1 MIVCII
7 LRFLKS
13 LLTTVHGTY
22 SYEPAFVL
30 LYRNVLLLQETRIGI
45 LLLKMVSI
53 SIYRPTPVFS
63 PRAYQGRIGICPL
76 CSENGFCF

>member
-7 LRFLKS
+7 LRILKS
-13 LLTTVHGTY
+13 LLTTVHGIY

-30 LYRNVLLLQETRIGI
+30 FYSNVLLLQQTRVGV

-53 SIYRPTPVFS
+53 SI
-63 PRAYQGRIGICPL
+63 
-76 CSENGFCF
+76 